1 MAKKEKN
8 KEKNKNNF
16 AKDLKAELKKV
27 TWPTFKKLVN
37 NTFAVISIV
46 LIVSVIVFVLDVCFE
61 NLNKFGVENLKSVV
75 SSEEQKND
83 GDEQNQTEETTGEEN
98 FEGID
103 LVPEENA
110 DGNNEGES
118 DTEMDLEAQT
128 NNNSEEV
135 TQ

>member
-1 MAKKEKN
+1 ML
-8 KEKNKNNF
+8 F
-16 AKDLKAELKKV
+16 RS
-27 TWPTFKKLVN
+27 
-37 NTFAVISIV
+37 SIV